1 MMGFFGLDPE
11 LAWLDGC
18 LNREK
23 LPSEVLT
30 MHLKVVPVMMTLRED
45 NGIAS
50 CMIDIDITRAFY
62 KSPSLLQSPS
72 YLTIDFRI

>member
-18 LNREK
+18 LIRER

-30 MHLKVVPVMMTLRED
+30 MHLKVVTVMMTLRAD

-50 CMIDIDITRAFY
+50 CMIEIDITRAFC
-62 KSPSLLQSPS
+62 KSPSLLQPPS
-72 YLTIDFRI
+72 YLAIDFRI